1 MIDGCD
7 DLKYGVK
14 NINKSYGDLK
24 ILEDINIEFD
34 EYKTTCILGESGA
47 GKTTLLNILAGI
59 TEKDSGEVVGFQDKD
74 LSFVFQ
80 EDRLIKWK
88 NVRDNIRFILSDKI
102 DKEKIDNTIDE
113 YLKLVKLENY
123 KYYYPR
129 ELSEG
134 MRQRI
139 SILRAFI
146 YPSNILIMDEPFKSL
161 DINNKQNVIELFKR
175 FSEIQNK
182 TCILVTHDI
191 DEALSLG
198 DKIVIFSNKPT
209 KVKMIIE
216 NKAILDNAC
225 DDKRREIR
233 EIIENQLM

>member
-1 MIDGCD
+1 M
-7 DLKYGVK
+7 KYGVK

-74 LSFVFQ
+74 FSFVFQ

-113 YLKLVKLENY
+113 YLKLVKLEDY
-123 KYYYPR
+123 KHYYPR

-161 DINNKQNVIELFKR
+161 DINNKQNVIELFKK
-175 FSEIQNK
+175 FSDIQNK

-233 EIIENQLM
+233 EIIENLLM